1 MIYINMGFK
10 RLSPDEKR
18 KVAPFLFES
27 IKVFEVYKAL
37 SYIKMIKCFFPFSK
51 QNAYIF
57 IKFINYKQNVIALK
71 MGF

>member
-1 MIYINMGFK
+1 MGFK

-51 QNAYIF
+51 
-57 IKFINYKQNVIALK
+57 
-71 MGF
+71 